1 MAQEQSSSSG
11 DAGAAHF
18 LDAADDILARFLG
31 HDLQTATLRSAIYL
45 VIACAVFAT
54 IAALVR

>member
-1 MAQEQSSSSG
+1 MAEEQNSPPG
-11 DAGAAHF
+11 QPGATK
-18 LDAADDILARFLG
+18 LPDAADDVLERFLG
-31 HDLQTATLRSAIYL
+31 RDLQTATLRSGIYL